1 MSSVTSLLD
10 APLSLSSSST
20 PSVIPSDH
28 TKLCS
33 AMPDV
38 HIDEIHVAME
48 KVFINMRINLE
59 KEGIWPNNLPKR
71 A

>member
-1 MSSVTSLLD
+1 MACTPKHTNSSHISLHF
-10 APLSLSSSST
+10 
-20 PSVIPSDH
+20 IIDH

-33 AMPDV
+33 SMPDV

-48 KVFINMRINLE
+48 KVFKNMRINLE
-59 KEGIWPNNLPKR
+59 KEGIWPDKLPKR

>member
-1 MSSVTSLLD
+1 
-10 APLSLSSSST
+10 
-20 PSVIPSDH
+20 
-28 TKLCS
+28 
-33 AMPDV
+33 MPDV

-59 KEGIWPNNLPKR
+59 KEGIWPDKLPKR